1 MSLQRI
7 YMRSVVSIRVK
18 KMARKYNQSGP
29 MSLDASPSEA
39 FPSGTK
45 KVMLGDVPT
54 KDLFLDSS
62 VGTLEGVDKQ
72 IRNSLAAINKNVK
85 GN

>member
-1 MSLQRI
+1 
-7 YMRSVVSIRVK
+7 
-18 KMARKYNQSGP
+18 MARKYSDKNV
-29 MSLDASPSEA
+29 MSLDATSSEA

>member
-1 MSLQRI
+1 
-7 YMRSVVSIRVK
+7 
-18 KMARKYNQSGP
+18 MARKYNATNVMDLS
-29 MSLDASPSEA
+29 ATPSEA